1 MGSYIYDFLND
12 SVLLDKSMVSRNYQG
27 LSEKRLVQ
35 ELSQYRTYC
44 IMSLPSISY
53 DIKDHNGKLS
63 SMGSEF
69 FANDSLLK
77 HAALYMDQLVLP
89 DPIFPFTMP
98 LHEQSS
104 VFSQMLGFNQDGSID
119 RVKLAFTA
127 QQIISLRPFVAGNY
141 VKFYPHSYHSE
152 PAKNIPGGYSEVG
165 FSDLLPEPILKFFK
179 DRAKVSSLEKVSNGY
194 KLCDNLFPC
203 RGIGLHFEGDSKDNI
218 EIYNLFEQEIISMD
232 EDTKS
237 INFKMILPDSPP
249 SITQFNNWVHQSI
262 NKSAYEYFKNT
273 VSNVSLASSLNSSY
287 TSSIRLESE
296 LLRKHFFSGDKSIQT
311 NAFDSIM
318 KMDLP
323 FLQGVNAHDLMSIR
337 QNDGEEF
344 ANFRR
349 ELESSLKE
357 LRYEQDPLI
366 VQRKIQDIEHEIFE
380 SQVQKINTKVKSIKQ
395 VSFADLS
402 IAFIGLSTS
411 VATSGL
417 SLLGTLAALAHGA
430 KTFGEYREK
439 VTENPAFF
447 AWKIKK
453 SAQPSNKRNSI
464 FNSSKPNDSDN
475 KPKIIT
481 SVTFTHGD
489 YISSPKDE
497 S

>member
-1 MGSYIYDFLND
+1 
-12 SVLLDKSMVSRNYQG
+12 
-27 LSEKRLVQ
+27 
-35 ELSQYRTYC
+35 
-44 IMSLPSISY
+44 
-53 DIKDHNGKLS
+53 
-63 SMGSEF
+63 
-69 FANDSLLK
+69 
-77 HAALYMDQLVLP
+77 
-89 DPIFPFTMP
+89 
-98 LHEQSS
+98 
-104 VFSQMLGFNQDGSID
+104 
-119 RVKLAFTA
+119 
-127 QQIISLRPFVAGNY
+127 
-141 VKFYPHSYHSE
+141 
-152 PAKNIPGGYSEVG
+152 
-165 FSDLLPEPILKFFK
+165 
-179 DRAKVSSLEKVSNGY
+179 
-194 KLCDNLFPC
+194 
-203 RGIGLHFEGDSKDNI
+203 
-218 EIYNLFEQEIISMD
+218 
-232 EDTKS
+232 
-237 INFKMILPDSPP
+237 MILPDSPP

-287 TSSIRLESE
+287 ASSIRLESE

>member
-12 SVLLDKSMVSRNYQG
+12 SVLLDKSLVSRNYQG
-27 LSEKRLVQ
+27 LSESRLVQ

-44 IMSLPSISY
+44 IMNLPSISY
-53 DIKDHNGKLS
+53 EIKEHNGKLS

-69 FANDSLLK
+69 FINDSLLK

-89 DPIFPFTMP
+89 DPIFPFSMP
-98 LHEQSS
+98 PHEQSA

-141 VKFYPHSYHSE
+141 VKFYPHSYHTE
-152 PAKNIPGGYSEVG
+152 PAINIPGGYSEVG

-179 DRAKVSSLEKVSNGY
+179 DRAKVLSLEKVPNGY
-194 KLCDNLFPC
+194 KLCNDLFPC
-203 RGIGLHFEGDSKDNI
+203 RGIGLSFDGDAEDNI
-218 EIYNLFEQEIISMD
+218 EIYNLFEQEVISLDD
-232 EDTKS
+232 ETKS
-237 INFKMILPDSPP
+237 IYCKMILPDRPP
-249 SITQFNNWVHQSI
+249 SITQFNDWVDQST

-273 VSNVSLASSLNSSY
+273 VSNVSLARSLNSSY

-296 LLRKHFFSGDKSIQT
+296 LLRTHFFTGDKSIQT
-311 NAFDSIM
+311 NTFDSIM

-402 IAFIGLSTS
+402 IAVIGLSAS
-411 VATSGL
+411 IATSGL

-430 KTFGEYREK
+430 KTFGEYRDK

-447 AWKIKK
+447 AWKIKN
-453 SAQPSNKRNSI
+453 SAQSLNKNNPIYSGSKSI
-464 FNSSKPNDSDN
+464 DN
-475 KPKIIT
+475 NKKSRIIT
-481 SVTFTHGD
+481 GVTVTHGD
-489 YISSPKDE
+489 YIVSPKND
-497 S
+497 

>member
-1 MGSYIYDFLND
+1 M
-12 SVLLDKSMVSRNYQG
+12 
-27 LSEKRLVQ
+27 
-35 ELSQYRTYC
+35 
-44 IMSLPSISY
+44 
-53 DIKDHNGKLS
+53 
-63 SMGSEF
+63 
-69 FANDSLLK
+69 
-77 HAALYMDQLVLP
+77 
-89 DPIFPFTMP
+89 
-98 LHEQSS
+98 
-104 VFSQMLGFNQDGSID
+104 
-119 RVKLAFTA
+119 
-127 QQIISLRPFVAGNY
+127 
-141 VKFYPHSYHSE
+141 
-152 PAKNIPGGYSEVG
+152 
-165 FSDLLPEPILKFFK
+165 
-179 DRAKVSSLEKVSNGY
+179 
-194 KLCDNLFPC
+194 
-203 RGIGLHFEGDSKDNI
+203 
-218 EIYNLFEQEIISMD
+218 
-232 EDTKS
+232 
-237 INFKMILPDSPP
+237 
-249 SITQFNNWVHQSI
+249 
-262 NKSAYEYFKNT
+262 
-273 VSNVSLASSLNSSY
+273 
-287 TSSIRLESE
+287 
-296 LLRKHFFSGDKSIQT
+296 LRKHFFSGDKSIQT

-453 SAQPSNKRNSI
+453 AHNPPTNATLYLIAVNLMIATINLRLLQ
-464 FNSSKPNDSDN
+464 
-475 KPKIIT
+475 
-481 SVTFTHGD
+481 V
-489 YISSPKDE
+489 
-497 S
+497 